1 MCLPAKLADG
11 RMSIKK
17 EKKFLVLNVQHL
29 SFSQDAEKTFSLR

>member
-29 SFSQDAEKTFSLR
+29 PFGQDAGKTFSLR